1 MTKLQKVTSST
12 ALGRPNADHE
22 PWRRPDWQH
31 LWLASQSRP
40 WRSLALVPAGPGA
53 PPEMLVQVA
62 VTLARTGMVHL
73 GTPIHVA
80 DATRITLAQLAA
92 FTDELEHYAKQN
104 AMILIALPALS
115 ENVTSF
121 SLAQSAD
128 LSVLLVLM
136 QQMAVAEAK
145 KTVERVGA
153 QRFLG
158 SVVLRPGDWQNPNQ
172 QR

>member
-1 MTKLQKVTSST
+1 MTKLKVTKSS
-12 ALGRPNADHE
+12 ALARSSDSE
-22 PWRRPDWQH
+22 PWRRPDWQS

-40 WRSLALVPAGPGA
+40 WRSMALVPAGPGA
-53 PPEMLVQVA
+53 SPELLVQVA

-80 DATRITLAQLAA
+80 DATRITLAQLAS
-92 FTDELEHYAKQN
+92 FSEELEHYAQQN
-104 AMILIALPALS
+104 AIILIALPALS

-128 LSVLLVLM
+128 TSLLLVLL
-136 QQMAVAEAK
+136 QQMEVAEAK

-153 QRFLG
+153 QRFIG
-158 SVVLRPGDWQNPNQ
+158 SVVLRPGDVSIAKQG
-172 QR
+172 

>member
-1 MTKLQKVTSST
+1 MTKLKVTKSS
-12 ALGRPNADHE
+12 ALARSGDSE
-22 PWRRPDWQH
+22 PWRRPDWQS

-40 WRSLALVPAGPGA
+40 WRSMALVPAGPGA
-53 PPEMLVQVA
+53 SPELLVQVA

-80 DATRITLAQLAA
+80 DATRITLAQLAS
-92 FTDELEHYAKQN
+92 FSEELDHYSQQN
-104 AMILIALPALS
+104 AIILIALPALS

-128 LSVLLVLM
+128 VSLLLVLL
-136 QQMAVAEAK
+136 QQMAVVEAK

-158 SVVLRPGDWQNPNQ
+158 SVILRPDDVARATQD
-172 QR
+172 

>member
-1 MTKLQKVTSST
+1 MTKLKVTKSGALARST
-12 ALGRPNADHE
+12 SQE
-22 PWRRPDWQH
+22 PWRRPDWQS

-53 PPEMLVQVA
+53 SPEMLVQVA

-92 FTDELEHYAKQN
+92 FTDELEHYAQQN
-104 AMILIALPALS
+104 SMILIALPALS

-128 LSVLLVLM
+128 LSLLLVLL
-136 QQMAVAEAK
+136 QQMAVSEAR

-153 QRFLG
+153 QRFIG
-158 SVVLRPGDWQNPNQ
+158 SVVLRPGEWATPKQG
-172 QR
+172 

>member
-1 MTKLQKVTSST
+1 M
-12 ALGRPNADHE
+12 
-22 PWRRPDWQH
+22 
-31 LWLASQSRP
+31 
-40 WRSLALVPAGPGA
+40 ALVPAGPGA
-53 PPEMLVQVA
+53 SPELLVQVA

-80 DATRITLAQLAA
+80 DATRITLAQLAS
-92 FTDELEHYAKQN
+92 FSEELDHYSQQN
-104 AMILIALPALS
+104 AIILIALPALS

-128 LSVLLVLM
+128 VSLLLVLL
-136 QQMAVAEAK
+136 QQMAVVEAK

-158 SVVLRPGDWQNPNQ
+158 SVILRPDDVARATQD
-172 QR
+172 